1 MSKYIWILFIFSSI
15 SVADPFYG
23 EKLARENPTFSADTE
38 IAMNTENL
46 TACNISLPQISRY
59 LPAKLT
65 QLKFIGVLK
74 KEDKY
79 KAILMDAQK
88 QLFDLQVNDWLADE
102 LIQIIDIDLKSI
114 RYINWRTE
122 KNCESPTPVI
132 LKL

>member
-1 MSKYIWILFIFSSI
+1 MSKYIWILLFFSSVSI
-15 SVADPFYG
+15 AEPFYG
-23 EKLARENPTFSADTE
+23 EKLADENSRISSESE
-38 IAMNTENL
+38 IAINTENL
-46 TACNISLPQISRY
+46 TACSLPLQRDSRY
-59 LPAKLT
+59 LPEKLV
-65 QLKFIGVLK
+65 QLKFIGVVK
-74 KEDKY
+74 KQDKY

-114 RYINWRTE
+114 RYINWQTE

>member
-1 MSKYIWILFIFSSI
+1 MSKYIWILLFFSSVSI
-15 SVADPFYG
+15 AEPFYG
-23 EKLARENPTFSADTE
+23 EKLADENSAFSSESEFA
-38 IAMNTENL
+38 INTENL
-46 TACNISLPQISRY
+46 TACGLPLQRDSRY
-59 LPAKLT
+59 LPEKLA
-65 QLKFIGVLK
+65 QLKFIGVVK
-74 KEDKY
+74 KQDKY

-114 RYINWRTE
+114 RYINWQTE